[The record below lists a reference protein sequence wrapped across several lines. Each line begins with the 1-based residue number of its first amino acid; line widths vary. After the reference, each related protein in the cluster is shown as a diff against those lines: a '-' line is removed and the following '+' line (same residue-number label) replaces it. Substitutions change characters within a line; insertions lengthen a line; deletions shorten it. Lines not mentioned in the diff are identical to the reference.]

1 MTQTLPTISIVT
13 PSLNQGS
20 HLEAAV
26 SSVIGQGYRDLEYV
40 VIDGGSTDGSVEII
54 RSHQDRISYWV
65 SEPDKGQYDAINKG
79 FAHTSGE
86 VMGWLNAD
94 DQYTPWTLRVVGRL
108 FALYP
113 QVQWLTSLFPLV
125 WDETGIAV
133 ACLRVPGYSS
143 QGFFHGENLPGA
155 GWHARGWIQQES
167 TFWRRSLWEAAGG
180 YVDPSLPLAADFELW
195 ARFFK
200 HAALVGVETPLGGF
214 RVHGDQRSVHHLDEY
229 VLQAQQALKRH
240 GGQAPGTLAS
250 FLRFRVLPS
259 LPESL
264 RRVAVRAG
272 LEAHRPICRYVGPQE
287 GWRLRDL

>member
-1 MTQTLPTISIVT
+1 MTQTLPRISIVT
-13 PSLNQGS
+13 PSLNQGAY
-20 HLEAAV
+20 LEAAIG
-26 SSVIGQGYRDLEYV
+26 SVLGQEYRDLEYV
-40 VIDGGSTDGSVEII
+40 VIDGGSTDGSVDTI
-54 RSHQDRISYWV
+54 RRHQDRISYWV

-79 FAHTSGE
+79 FAHTSGG

-108 FALYP
+108 FALFP

-125 WDETGIAV
+125 WDETGVAV

-143 QGFFHGENLPGA
+143 RGFYRGENLPGA

-180 YVDPSLPLAADFELW
+180 YLDVSLPLAADFELW
-195 ARFFK
+195 ARFFR

-214 RVHGDQRSVHHLDEY
+214 RAHGNQRSLHHLDEY
-229 VLQAQQALKRH
+229 VLQAQEALKRH
-240 GGQAPGTLAS
+240 GGRPPGRLAS
-250 FLRFRVLPS
+250 FLRFRVLAS
-259 LPESL
+259 LPERL

-272 LEAHRPICRYVGPQE
+272 LAARRPICRYLGPQE